1 MKKFLLQFLA
11 LSALTLMNACGNKP
25 DSQDQK
31 ADLSKWRPKNEVSY
45 KDVKTSDNSSSSNG
59 SSVSAHSAMPES
71 EQALKAAQSVIT
83 YEFALD
89 ARFHRDGTIIEP
101 TGVPGRYKIIQ
112 EFESEKYDDRHL
124 VYRIWIQ
131 KFGDDWEYGNLG
143 VESRVTKKTLL
154 TKNGKMK
161 ERERAATYKTESS
174 SVGNINYTVVKQLK
188 PNYVIIFTP
197 TKLKKADLKKL
208 YNHFKNDYESIR
220 FTVNKDPDKKDYFCI
235 QYGMVFDYDKDK
247 ITKLAEW

>member
-1 MKKFLLQFLA
+1 
-11 LSALTLMNACGNKP
+11 
-25 DSQDQK
+25 
-31 ADLSKWRPKNEVSY
+31 
-45 KDVKTSDNSSSSNG
+45 
-59 SSVSAHSAMPES
+59 
-71 EQALKAAQSVIT
+71 
-83 YEFALD
+83 
-89 ARFHRDGTIIEP
+89 
-101 TGVPGRYKIIQ
+101 
-112 EFESEKYDDRHL
+112 
-124 VYRIWIQ
+124 
-131 KFGDDWEYGNLG
+131 
-143 VESRVTKKTLL
+143 
-154 TKNGKMK
+154 MK

-174 SVGNINYTVVKQLK
+174 SVGNINYTVVKQSK